1 MNIRMNIRMIGIAS
15 ALVVCL
21 LAGSSQTVIGQS
33 VEDRT
38 VVVIV
43 AKRATLAVKY
53 PDNNGTSVDMVGTA
67 ILPRVRGKAEVKR
80 KDGRTRII
88 LAMRNLENP
97 QNLGAFYTTYVLWAI
112 APEGQA
118 DNIGE
123 LVVNGRESDI
133 EVTTSYQNFGLIVTA
148 EPYGAVK
155 MPSPVIVA
163 ENLLR
168 EKTEGTISASK
179 IEYRGD
185 SGAFYRVAASE
196 MVPDYSTPLV
206 VLGARRAVEIARR
219 AGARRYAAEELGQA
233 EKKLAVLETV
243 WARNQNK
250 EERYAGEA
258 RDVMRLAEQARSLTI
273 ERLEEA
279 RLLAERRAASEAIS
293 QSQSEAE
300 RARLETER
308 AQRETARAQSEAE
321 RAQSEAERAKLEA
334 RDYRAALER
343 SETELMTARKRV
355 EAAQTEAERAKAN
368 EEVARLEAE
377 RAKIES
383 DQAKQSTEE
392 ARRQFEEVKRER
404 DALQQRLFVSLSAIL
419 ETRREARGLIVNLS
433 DVLFDFNKAT
443 LKPGAREKLSKLAGI
458 LLAYPGAYRIEIEG
472 HTDAVGSEE
481 YNLKLSEDRAR
492 SVRDY
497 IAEAGIAADRIIA
510 VRGFGKAKP
519 VATNDTAEGR
529 QMNRRVEIVIAD
541 TETVPE
547 SAGIKRN

>member
-1 MNIRMNIRMIGIAS
+1 MKLRMIGCAS
-15 ALVVCL
+15 AVVLCL
-21 LAGSSQTVIGQS
+21 LAGSSQAVIGQT

-38 VVVIV
+38 VVVLV
-43 AKRATLAVKY
+43 ARRATLAVKY

-155 MPSPVIVA
+155 LPSPIIVA

-168 EKTEGTISASK
+168 ENTEGTISASK

-185 SGAFYRVAASE
+185 SGAFYQVAATDL
-196 MVPDYSTPLV
+196 MPDYSTPLV

-219 AGARRYAAEELGQA
+219 AGARRFAPEEIGQA

-243 WARNQNK
+243 WVRDQK
-250 EERYAGEA
+250 KQERYAGEA
-258 RDVMRLAEQARSLTI
+258 RDVMRLAEQARSLTV
-273 ERLEEA
+273 ERREEA
-279 RLLAERRAASEAIS
+279 RLLAERRAASQAIS

-300 RARLETER
+300 RARLEAER
-308 AQRETARAQSEAE
+308 AQLETA

-343 SETELMTARKRV
+343 SETELLTARKRV

-377 RAKIES
+377 RARIES
-383 DQAKQSTEE
+383 EQAKQSTEE

-497 IAEAGIAADRIIA
+497 IASAGIAAERIIA
-510 VRGFGKAKP
+510 VRGFGKASP

-529 QMNRRVEIVIAD
+529 QMNRRVEIVISD
-541 TETVPE
+541 TETPPQGV
-547 SAGIKRN
+547 GGKRN